1 MIERKREAMIGGNPH
16 VTQIRH
22 SDWPAADICWR
33 GYLPS
38 IIVIKYNVDSYLF
51 AREVVFN
58 PHIKYCEIPEKRKEI
73 LSVLLLTSNVVDSV
87 HQNTRKRSMGI

>member
-1 MIERKREAMIGGNPH
+1 M
-16 VTQIRH
+16 
-22 SDWPAADICWR
+22 
-33 GYLPS
+33 
-38 IIVIKYNVDSYLF
+38 IKYNVDSYLF

-73 LSVLLLTSNVVDSV
+73 LSVLLLTSNVVDNV